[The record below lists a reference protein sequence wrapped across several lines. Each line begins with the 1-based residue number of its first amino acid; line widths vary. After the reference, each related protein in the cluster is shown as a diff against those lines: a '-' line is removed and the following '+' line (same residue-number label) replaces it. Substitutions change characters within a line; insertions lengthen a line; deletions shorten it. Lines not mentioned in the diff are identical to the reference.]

1 LPGMSTWWRDV
12 LSMVLPTVPILAVFG
27 NALVMIAVWKERS
40 LQTVTNLLIVSL
52 AVSDLLVALFVM
64 SFGIYFQV
72 NDFKWGLGPFVCN
85 LYLASDVMCSTASI
99 LNLLAISLD
108 RFMAISHPIVY
119 AQHGMRSSRA
129 LIMISIVWGL
139 SIAIGLPIL
148 FGMNQAPSREGE
160 SCELANAYFNI
171 GSSLLSFFIPC
182 AGMIVLYTVI
192 FKRLKQRE
200 RARSQR
206 KATKMENER
215 ISSALLGGARFASQ
229 MGRHF
234 KNRTDQI
241 LLEIS
246 FQTSSFPTLSES
258 SDDRTTSSLNGGL
271 RLTPPLQLPAVT
283 VPVPSPVSLVGED
296 VDDACEVLLKKNAPD
311 DRKGSDPSTIPVHE
325 EDEEQPIDHDDL
337 SSDRID
343 FSDVYRSFGEHLQ
356 ELFPFIDSLSRRSS
370 QSPDADDDEGLVMFA
385 GRGDDGRRRKES
397 KRHRM
402 NTLHD
407 DASDNSRPL
416 VESAKST
423 PMKRSYSKRNGSLPH
438 RGATASLQNCSLEE
452 ARMPLKLVPM
462 PKSSTI
468 GLEVPK
474 VHRTA
479 GTSSSTPVDNHKE
492 EYIQTK
498 VPMLEEYSHKSDEDC
513 SKTKSIKKYRD
524 ELWKRVTSGWK
535 ARPSRQLVKKATK
548 QMRREHKA
556 TVTLAVVLAVFLA
569 FWLPFFTLHFTNSW
583 CILLAKDEDQDKG
596 CISNLLLS
604 ITTWLGYINSS
615 LNPLIYTVFDQRFR
629 NAFKRI
635 ICCSSRRR

>member
-1 LPGMSTWWRDV
+1 
-12 LSMVLPTVPILAVFG
+12 
-27 NALVMIAVWKERS
+27 
-40 LQTVTNLLIVSL
+40 
-52 AVSDLLVALFVM
+52 
-64 SFGIYFQV
+64 QV
-72 NDFKWGLGPFVCN
+72 NGEWGLGRFVCN
-85 LYLASDVMCSTASI
+85 IYLASDVMCSTASI

-129 LIMISIVWGL
+129 LISISIVWGL

-148 FGMNQAPSREGE
+148 LGMNQDENADPNQCGF
-160 SCELANAYFNI
+160 ANPYFNI

-258 SDDRTTSSLNGGL
+258 SDDHTSSSLNG
-271 RLTPPLQLPAVT
+271 PLQLPAVT
-283 VPVPSPVSLVGED
+283 VPVPSPVSPPPAGMSED
-296 VDDACEVLLKKNAPD
+296 ADEAEVLLEKD
-311 DRKGSDPSTIPVHE
+311 DAGARKSSDSSTIAVQE
-325 EDEEQPIDHDDL
+325 EERMENGNEDDL
-337 SSDRID
+337 SSERID
-343 FSDVYRSFGEHLQ
+343 FGDVYRSFGEHLQ

-370 QSPDADDDEGLVMFA
+370 VNNEIEDEEEGSSSSE
-385 GRGDDGRRRKES
+385 RKEEGRRRRES
-397 KRHRM
+397 KRMRKT
-402 NTLHD
+402 TLLNE
-407 DASDNSRPL
+407 DADNSRPL
-416 VESAKST
+416 VDSARST

-438 RGATASLQNCSLEE
+438 RGVTASLQNCSLEE
-452 ARMPLKLVPM
+452 ARMPIKPVPVQQ
-462 PKSSTI
+462 SST

-474 VHRTA
+474 VHRTVA
-479 GTSSSTPVDNHKE
+479 TSSSTPLNGESENNNHKLSS
-492 EYIQTK
+492 
-498 VPMLEEYSHKSDEDC
+498 MLEEYSHKTEEDC

-556 TVTLAVVLAVFLA
+556 TVTLAVVLAVFLI
-569 FWLPFFTLHFTNSW
+569 FWLPFFTLHFTNAW
-583 CILLAKDEDQDKG
+583 CLILNDNL
-596 CISNLLLS
+596 CIPDPF
-604 ITTWLGYINSS
+604 ITVAGWLGYINSS

-629 NAFKRI
+629 NAFKHI
-635 ICCSSRRR
+635 ICCTSRRR

>member
-1 LPGMSTWWRDV
+1 AGTTWHDALSFLLP
-12 LSMVLPTVPILAVFG
+12 LVPVLAVFG
-27 NALVMIAVWKERS
+27 NALVMIAVWKERQ

-52 AVSDLLVALFVM
+52 AVSDLLVAIFVM
-64 SFGIYFQV
+64 SFGIYFQI
-72 NDFKWGLGPFVCN
+72 NNAWGLGQVACN
-85 LYLASDVMCSTASI
+85 VYLASDVMCSTASI

-108 RFMAISHPIVY
+108 RFMAISHPIIY

-129 LIMISIVWGL
+129 LVSISIVWGL
-139 SIAIGLPIL
+139 SFAIGLPIL
-148 FGMNQAPSREGE
+148 LGLNQPEDTPE
-160 SCELANAYFNI
+160 DSCEFNNAYFNI
-171 GSSLLSFFIPC
+171 GSSLLSFFLPC

-258 SDDRTTSSLNGGL
+258 SSDHSSCSINA
-271 RLTPPLQLPAVT
+271 PLQLPAVT
-283 VPVPSPVSLVGED
+283 VPVPSPASPPIPMRLMEMGDEGLVMRHLRE
-296 VDDACEVLLKKNAPD
+296 AD
-311 DRKGSDPSTIPVHE
+311 DRKASDPSTIAVQE
-325 EDEEQPIDHDDL
+325 NEDERQMDDDL
-337 SSDRID
+337 SSARID
-343 FSDVYRSFGEHLQ
+343 FGDVYRSFGEHLQ
-356 ELFPFIDSLSRRSS
+356 ELFPFIDSVSRRSS
-370 QSPDADDDEGLVMFA
+370 MNNELDPDDRLFCE
-385 GRGDDGRRRKES
+385 RRDDGRKRKHSSRRQRKT
-397 KRHRM
+397 
-402 NTLHD
+402 TLHD
-407 DASDNSRPL
+407 EDVDNSRPL
-416 VESAKST
+416 VQSARST
-423 PMKRSYSKRNGSLPH
+423 PMKRSHSKRNGSLPH
-438 RGATASLQNCSLEE
+438 RNVTASLQNCSLDE
-452 ARMPLKLVPM
+452 ARMPPKLNPM
-462 PKSSTI
+462 PKSST

-474 VHRTA
+474 VHRTVT
-479 GTSSSTPVDNHKE
+479 TSSSSPAPESNNNNNNNHKLP
-492 EYIQTK
+492 I
-498 VPMLEEYSHKSDEDC
+498 LEEYAHLQGEEC
-513 SKTKSIKKYRD
+513 AKTKSIKKYRD

-583 CILLAKDEDQDKG
+583 CILLNPDGES
-596 CISNLLLS
+596 CIPGVFLS

-629 NAFKRI
+629 NAFKHI
-635 ICCSSRRR
+635 ICCTSRRR